1 MELSME
7 RQQIVVVSPKGG
19 NGKTTLTTHLAAM
32 HEAKGG
38 KVLIIDTDPIATSSI
53 WCQLRSSPNII
64 FERLDH
70 SNPIQKP
77 IDILRAKF
85 PDHMVL
91 IDNTGGDS
99 KALRSAIDHPKT
111 NTVLITSRP
120 SKLDLIS
127 SRAFALELATH
138 LSSSTKKLRAVL
150 MSVDPLPCKARRT
163 LEVKDG
169 FKSFGI
175 TPLNAITYRRD
186 AYEKNFLK
194 GGDAFYDPKAERDI
208 KEIYD
213 EVLA

>member
-1 MELSME
+1 ME

-19 NGKTTLTTHLAAM
+19 SGKTTLTTHFAAM
-32 HEAKGG
+32 HESKGG
-38 KVLIIDTDPIATSSI
+38 KVLIIDTDPIASSSI

-64 FERLDH
+64 FERLDQ
-70 SNPIQKP
+70 SKPIQKP
-77 IDILRAKF
+77 IDVLRAKY
-85 PDHMVL
+85 PDHLLL

-127 SRAFALELATH
+127 ARPFSLELATH
-138 LSSSTKKLRAVL
+138 LSSGNKKLRAVL
-150 MSVDPLPCKARRT
+150 MCADPLPNKAKKT
-163 LEVKDG
+163 LEIKDG

-186 AYEKNFLK
+186 AYENNFLK
-194 GGDAFYDPKAERDI
+194 GGDAFYDHKAKRDI
-208 KEIYD
+208 EEIYN